1 MTHGQILVV
10 GSLNAD
16 LVVQTARFP
25 QPGET
30 ISGSELRVIPGGKGA
45 NQAVAAGRLG
55 GNVAMVGAL
64 GADANGA
71 LLRDSVEASGVN
83 TEHVASLEG
92 VATGTAVITVDAA
105 GENTIIVSPGA
116 NGQLSVADLDAA
128 SDLFERAEI
137 LCLSLEVGL
146 DVVLEA
152 ARRARAAGA
161 RVLLNLSPYGPV
173 PAELLSLTS
182 ILLINEHEAADL
194 LELTPELVLAEGG
207 QHTRAAL
214 TERGIPRAVVTAGA
228 AGSIV
233 FDVFDGATRDGA
245 DAVPVSS
252 PKVDAVDTTGCGDA
266 FMGALALRLAAGD
279 HLAVAAGYAATVGS
293 FAATRAGAQASYP
306 TPEELAAFLAD
317 RA

>member
-1 MTHGQILVV
+1 MTDGLILVV

-30 ISGSELRVIPGGKGA
+30 LTGSELRVIPGGKGA

-64 GADANGA
+64 GADANGR
-71 LLRDSVEASGVN
+71 LLRDSVEAAGVN
-83 TEHVASLEG
+83 TAHVASLDG
-92 VATGTAVITVDAA
+92 VATGTAVINVDGA
-105 GENTIIVSPGA
+105 GENTVIVSPGA
-116 NGQLSVADLDAA
+116 NGRLGIAELDAA
-128 SDLFERAEI
+128 AELFERAEI
-137 LCLSLEVGL
+137 LCLSLEVSME
-146 DVVLEA
+146 VVLEA

-173 PAELLSLTS
+173 PDELLSLTN

-194 LELTPELVLAEGG
+194 LELTPEQVLSEGG
-207 QHTRAAL
+207 KHTRAAL

-233 FDVFDGATRDGA
+233 FDGATRDGS
-245 DAVPVSS
+245 DATVVPAPRVT
-252 PKVDAVDTTGCGDA
+252 AVDTTGCGDA
-266 FMGALALRLAAGD
+266 FMGSLALRLAAGD
-279 HLAVAAGYAATVGS
+279 HLGVAAGYAATVGS

-306 TPEELAAFLAD
+306 TPAELAEFTDAHA
-317 RA
+317 